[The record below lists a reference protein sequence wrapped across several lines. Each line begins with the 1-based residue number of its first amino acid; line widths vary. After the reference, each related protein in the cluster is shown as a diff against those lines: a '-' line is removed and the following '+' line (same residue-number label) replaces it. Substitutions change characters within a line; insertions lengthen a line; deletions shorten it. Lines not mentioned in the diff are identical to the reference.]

1 MILSLFLLIA
11 LLRIWVVNAKLEA
24 ANKTLKDKIGALED
38 AESEVAKLLELE
50 EQVKELEEEVKALV
64 AAQPIIIDAQSDD
77 FNFEARSAKLNR
89 KLKEYLA
96 QKVVPKIE
104 TIVKEKPLDFVSVVG
119 HTDGQNVTNPDS
131 NLDEMLLEVANGEES
146 VTILTPG
153 SNADLG
159 LMRAL
164 AVVQYLQQTG
174 RFKGVK
180 FRAYSAAQLYLPSG
194 ELADPDSPPD
204 NASRRRIEI
213 RFIPPGVKE

>member
-1 MILSLFLLIA
+1 MSRRSRYLDSNHNLNVWQPFTDLMSNAFMILSLFLLIA

-24 ANKTLKDKIGALED
+24 QVEALE
-38 AESEVAKLLELE
+38 
-50 EQVKELEEEVKALV
+50 
-64 AAQPIIIDAQSDD
+64 AAQPIVIDAESGN
-77 FNFEARSAKLNR
+77 FNFEPRSANLN
-89 KLKEYLA
+89 KELIEYLENE
-96 QKVVPKIE
+96 VVPKIE

-119 HTDGQNVTNPDS
+119 HTDGQNITNPDS

-174 RFKGVK
+174 RFEDVK

-194 ELADPDSPPD
+194 DLADPNKPRD
-204 NASRRRIEI
+204 ASRRRIEI

>member
-1 MILSLFLLIA
+1 MRRSRYLDSKHNLNVWQPFTDLMSNAFMILSLFLLIA

-24 ANKTLKDKIGALED
+24 QVEALE
-38 AESEVAKLLELE
+38 
-50 EQVKELEEEVKALV
+50 
-64 AAQPIIIDAQSDD
+64 AAQPIVIDAESGN
-77 FNFEARSAKLNR
+77 FNFEPRSANLN
-89 KLKEYLA
+89 KELIEYLENE
-96 QKVVPKIE
+96 VVPKIE

-164 AVVQYLQQTG
+164 AVVQFLQKTSH
-174 RFKGVK
+174 FEGVK
-180 FRAYSAAQLYLPSG
+180 FRAYSAAQLYLSSG
-194 ELADPDSPPD
+194 ELADPDSPQD